1 MASLSRDKNL
11 SRDIVGLVPAA
22 GQASR
27 ITPLPC
33 SKELYPIGFRKVD
46 GADGLRPKV
55 VSHYLLEKM
64 RLVGVRKAYIILRQ
78 GKWDI
83 PSYFGDGTLV
93 DMNFAYLMMR
103 LPFGTPYTLDQA
115 YSFVRHSVVVF
126 GFPDIVFEGDDA
138 FVKLLD
144 RLDATEANVVLGLF
158 PVKSP
163 WTMDMDMVELGNNDE
178 VRSIVI
184 KPPATDLEYGWIIAV
199 WTSVFTEFL
208 HEHML
213 SLQRRLEQ
221 DSTTGPPRQ
230 SELSVGHVFQAALQ
244 DGLRFQAVRFPNR
257 SFVDIGTPQNLEKA
271 VYDPKFRIG
280 LVT

>member
-1 MASLSRDKNL
+1 MANLSRDKKL

-27 ITPLPC
+27 IAPLPC
-33 SKELYPIGFRKVD
+33 SKELYPIGFRNVD
-46 GADGLRPKV
+46 GVEGLRPKV

-64 RLVGVRKAYIILRQ
+64 CLAGVRKAYIILRQ

-83 PSYFGDGTLV
+83 PSYFGDGTMV
-93 DMNFAYLMMR
+93 DMNLGYLMMR

-115 YSFVRHSVVVF
+115 YSFVRQSVVVF
-126 GFPDIVFEGDDA
+126 GFPDILFESDDA

-144 RLDATEANVVLGLF
+144 RLDATEADVVLGLF

-163 WTMDMDMVELGNNDE
+163 WTMDMVELGNHDE

-184 KPPATDLEYGWIIAV
+184 KPPTTDLEYGWIIAV

-208 HEHML
+208 HEHL
-213 SLQRRLEQ
+213 FSLQRRLGR
-221 DSTTGPPRQ
+221 DSTTGSPHQP
-230 SELSVGHVFQAALQ
+230 ELSVGHVFQAALQ
-244 DGLRFQAVRFPNR
+244 DGVRFQAVRFPDR
-257 SFVDIGTPQNLEKA
+257 SLVDIGAPQNLEKA
-271 VYDPKFRIG
+271 VYDLKFRRG
-280 LVT
+280 LGT

>member
-1 MASLSRDKNL
+1 MASLSHDKNL
-11 SRDIVGLVPAA
+11 PSDIVGLVPAA
-22 GQASR
+22 GQANR
-27 ITPLPC
+27 IAPLPC
-33 SKELYPIGFRKVD
+33 SKELYPIGFHRVD

-64 RLVGVRKAYIILRQ
+64 CLAGVRKAYIILRQ
-78 GKWDI
+78 DKWDI
-83 PSYFGDGTLV
+83 PSYFGDGTMV
-93 DMNFAYLMMR
+93 DMNLGYLMMR
-103 LPFGTPYTLDQA
+103 QPFGTPYTLDQA
-115 YSFVRHSVVVF
+115 YSFVKHSVVMF
-126 GFPDIVFEGDDA
+126 GFPDILFEGDDA

-163 WTMDMDMVELGNNDE
+163 WTMDMVELGNNDE

-184 KPPATDLEYGWIIAV
+184 KPPATNLEYGWIIAV

-208 HEHML
+208 HEHLL
-213 SLQRRLEQ
+213 SLQRRLGQ
-221 DSTTGPPRQ
+221 DSTTGLPHQ

-244 DGLRFQAVRFPNR
+244 DGLRFQAVRFPNQ

-271 VYDPKFRIG
+271 VYDLKFRMG
-280 LVT
+280 LGT

>member
-1 MASLSRDKNL
+1 MIDQEV
-11 SRDIVGLVPAA
+11 IGLVPAG
-22 GQASR
+22 GQATR
-27 ITPLPC
+27 ISPLPC

-55 VSHYLLEKM
+55 VAHYLLEKM
-64 RLVGVRKAYIILRQ
+64 CLAGVRKAYIILRQ
-78 GKWDI
+78 DKWDI
-83 PSYFGDGTLV
+83 PSYFGDGTMI
-93 DMNFAYLMMR
+93 DMNLGYLMMR
-103 LPFGTPYTLDQA
+103 LPFGPPYTLDQA

-126 GFPDIVFEGDDA
+126 GFPDILFEGDDA

-163 WTMDMDMVELGNNDE
+163 WTMDMVELGNNDE

-208 HEHML
+208 HEHLL
-213 SLQRRLEQ
+213 SLQRRLGQ
-221 DSTTGPPRQ
+221 DSTTGPPHQ

-244 DGLRFQAVRFPNR
+244 DGLRFQAVRFPNQ

-271 VYDPKFRIG
+271 VYDLKFRMG
-280 LVT
+280 LGT

>member
-1 MASLSRDKNL
+1 MADSSRNKNL

-33 SKELYPIGFRKVD
+33 SKELYPIGFRKVE
-46 GADGLRPKV
+46 GVDGLRPKV

-64 RLVGVRKAYIILRQ
+64 YVAGVRRAYIILRQ

-83 PSYFGDGTLV
+83 PSYFGDGAIV
-93 DMNFAYLMMR
+93 DMNLAYLMMR
-103 LPFGTPYTLDQA
+103 LPFGPPYTLDQA

-126 GFPDIVFEGDDA
+126 GFPDILFEGEDA

-144 RLDATEANVVLGLF
+144 RLNATEAHVVLGLF
-158 PVKSP
+158 PGKTP
-163 WTMDMDMVELGNNDE
+163 WSLDMVELGNNDE
-178 VRSIVI
+178 VRSILI
-184 KPPATDLEYGWIIAV
+184 KPPATDLEYVWIIAV

-213 SLQRRLEQ
+213 SLQ
-221 DSTTGPPRQ
+221 PPQ
-230 SELSVGHVFQAALQ
+230 SELSVGHVFQAAIQ
-244 DGLRFQAVRFPNR
+244 KGLRFQAVRFPNQ
-257 SFVDIGTPQNLEKA
+257 SFVDIGTPQDLAKA
-271 VYDPKFRIG
+271 VKEAGQRGP
-280 LVT
+280 TSTSA

>member
-1 MASLSRDKNL
+1 MANLLRDKNL

-22 GQASR
+22 GHASR

-64 RLVGVRKAYIILRQ
+64 RLAGVRKAYIILRQ

-83 PSYFGDGTLV
+83 PSYFGDGTMV
-93 DMNFAYLMMR
+93 DMNLGYLMMR
-103 LPFGTPYTLDQA
+103 LPFGAPYTLDQA

-126 GFPDIVFEGDDA
+126 GFPDIVFENDEA

-144 RLDATEANVVLGLF
+144 RLASTEADVVLGLF
-158 PVKSP
+158 PVQSP
-163 WTMDMDMVELGNNDE
+163 WTMDMVELGNNDE

-184 KPPATDLEYGWIIAV
+184 KPPATDLEYVWIIAV

-213 SLQRRLEQ
+213 SLQRRVEQ
-221 DSTTGPPRQ
+221 DSTTSPPRQ

-244 DGLRFQAVRFPNR
+244 DGLRFQAVRFPNQ

-271 VYDPKFRIG
+271 VYDPKFRTG
-280 LVT
+280 LGA

>member
-1 MASLSRDKNL
+1 MLKGIE
-11 SRDIVGLVPAA
+11 IVGVLPV
-22 GQASR
+22 GGRGVR
-27 ITPLPC
+27 IEPLPC
-33 SKELYPIGFRKVD
+33 SKEIFPIGFHRAD
-46 GADGLRPKV
+46 GADGLRPKA

-64 RLVGVRKAYIILRQ
+64 RIAGVRKAYFILRQ

-83 PSYFGDGTLV
+83 PSYFGDGAMV
-93 DMNFAYLMMR
+93 DMNLGYLMMR
-103 LPFGTPYTLDQA
+103 LPFGAPYTLDQA

-163 WTMDMDMVELGNNDE
+163 WTMDMIELGNNDE

-208 HEHML
+208 HEHLL
-213 SLQRRLEQ
+213 SLQRRLGQ
-221 DSTTGPPRQ
+221 DSTTSPPHQ

-244 DGLRFQAVRFPNR
+244 AGLRFQAVRFPNQ
-257 SFVDIGTPQNLEKA
+257 SFVDIGTAQNLEKA
-271 VYDPKFRIG
+271 VYDLKFRMG
-280 LVT
+280 LGM